1 MKLMTLV
8 AVALGFLTPQGK
20 EVKDPS
26 ITIKPDMGVSMRR
39 PPKNDEWD
47 FKDKGV
53 FFSNS
58 HLTATH
64 KVDVLSIE
72 IFAQDKATGFGSYD
86 IKDAA
91 NSEYKN
97 ISGFKEIMEPKKI
110 TAGNSKLPGGGAGNV
125 NASFLEMTFKQDEKL
140 NELRMWVFIGKNQ
153 NLYKV
158 IMVNEEGMYK
168 KHQKVADYIL
178 SSIDIFKPPK

>member
-1 MKLMTLV
+1 MKTVL
-8 AVALGFLTPQGK
+8 AVIALAFFVPQGK
-20 EVKDPS
+20 EQKDP
-26 ITIKPDMGVSMRR
+26 TIAIKADMGVSMRR

-58 HLTATH
+58 TLTATH
-64 KVDVLSIE
+64 KVDTLSIE
-72 IFAQDKATGFGSYD
+72 IFAQDKATGFGAYD

-97 ISGFKEIMEPKKI
+97 ISGFNGIMEPKKI
-110 TAGNSKLPGGGAGNV
+110 TANNSKLPGGGGGNAT
-125 NASFLEMTFKQDEKL
+125 ASYLEMTFKRDDKL

-158 IMVNEEGMYK
+158 IMVNDEGMYK

-178 SSIDIFKPPK
+178 ASIDIFKPPK